1 MWYIF
6 NAVGERCFAVNS
18 EKEAMARL
26 DDWYT
31 HYMYID
37 ELPF

>member
-1 MWYIF
+1 MWYVF
-6 NAVGERCFAVNS
+6 NVLGERCFVVNS

-31 HYMYID
+31 DYMYID
-37 ELPF
+37 ELPC